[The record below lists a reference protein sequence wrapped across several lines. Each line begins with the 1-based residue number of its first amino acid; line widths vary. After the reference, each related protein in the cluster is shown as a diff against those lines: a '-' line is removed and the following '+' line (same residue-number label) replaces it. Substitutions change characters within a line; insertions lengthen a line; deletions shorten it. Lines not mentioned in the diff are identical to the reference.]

1 MNSFPRNI
9 QWKNYK
15 INIILIHDK
24 DATISRVCS
33 VTFASRLTCSPLRAP
48 WTTKPLCGTFYQLYA
63 QEQCLVHPHRWRSDQ
78 KVNTEGLLISQ
89 FWYRSFCLCQHWL
102 YTMNSSFWDK
112 IIIITLVWVTIRYC
126 INEALLPVIYLLEYF
141 LRPLILY
148 LGICCGPSNFS
159 ECYTLRHCRFVQSQ
173 HYVVMISVLA

>member
-112 IIIITLVWVTIRYC
+112 IIIITLMCESLFDIVSMKLYC
-126 INEALLPVIYLLEYF
+126 LSFIYWNTF
-141 LRPLILY
+141 LDLWSYI
-148 LGICCGPSNFS
+148 
-159 ECYTLRHCRFVQSQ
+159 
-173 HYVVMISVLA
+173 